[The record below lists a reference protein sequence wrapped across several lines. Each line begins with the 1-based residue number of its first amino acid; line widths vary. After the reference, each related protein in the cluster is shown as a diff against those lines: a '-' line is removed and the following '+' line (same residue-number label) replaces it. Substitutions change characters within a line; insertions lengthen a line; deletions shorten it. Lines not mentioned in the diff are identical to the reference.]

1 MAVTAWTPLHDPIF
15 LDIAAGMFCS
25 LLEIP
30 RIPREVSFEEI
41 SFTSSNFES
50 MTPSRR
56 EQHAAGRYCLNSL
69 INKAEIQYG
78 IISENFPLTIQT
90 KTGIKPLS
98 ISHCDS
104 IAVAVLGVNSESIG
118 VDIESKLRD

>member
-1 MAVTAWTPLHDPIF
+1 MAVNAWTPLHDPIF
-15 LDIAAGMFCS
+15 LDIEAGMFCS

-78 IISENFPLTIQT
+78 IVDVVTMVSEIVDHQDILRNNCKINNYLKT
-90 KTGIKPLS
+90 K
-98 ISHCDS
+98 
-104 IAVAVLGVNSESIG
+104 
-118 VDIESKLRD
+118 